1 MFHVEPDLSSGF
13 HVKHNLGSIGA
24 ILRELRVSPEAMS
37 LLLSHAAAVE
47 DDADRLGLVSRSDIG
62 HVLDRHTA
70 DSLLFALVREP
81 QAEERWI
88 DVGSGAGF
96 PGLVLAAC
104 YPIASFLL
112 LEPQRRRAAF
122 LEMQAARLGLDNVV
136 VMQERADTLEPGFD
150 VAVARALAEPSLAI
164 EALWR
169 LVEPEGEALLAVGRD
184 AHPFPGVVEVR
195 LDGYDVDSPRRFFMM
210 SAPAGTA

>member
-1 MFHVEPDLSSGF
+1 M
-13 HVKHNLGSIGA
+13 KHALVQLA
-24 ILRELRVSPEAMS
+24 VILRDLRVSAEALS
-37 LLLSHAAAVE
+37 ILLSHAAAVE
-47 DDADRLGLVSRSDIG
+47 ADADRLGLISHGDAG
-62 HVLDRHTA
+62 HVLSRHTA
-70 DSLLFALVREP
+70 DSLLFAVVRTPEP
-81 QAEERWI
+81 DDRWI

-104 YPIASFLL
+104 FPEASFVL

-122 LEMQAARLGLDNVV
+122 LEMQAARLGLENVS

-150 VAVARALAEPSLAI
+150 VAVARALAEPSLAM

-169 LVEPEGEALLAVGRD
+169 LVEPDGDAIVAVGSD
-184 AHPFPGVVEVR
+184 VSAHPAAEDVL
-195 LDGYDVDSPRRFFMM
+195 LDQYDVDSPRRFFMM